1 MAEGD
6 KEARQHLGL
15 LGVAEHSEVGTPLLV
30 GGKVLLVG
38 GKVQLV
44 EDRLLLEEGTEK
56 GCLVPLI
63 LGSWCNLAGLE
74 VWLQVQGRA
83 PQCWRKWRQ
92 GSQVLL
98 PGAVGL
104 TLPCIPDCSSLPPS
118 PSLHR

>member
-1 MAEGD
+1 MLVEMAEGD

-15 LGVAEHSEVGTPLLV
+15 LGGAQHSEVGT
-30 GGKVLLVG
+30 VLLVG

-44 EDRLLLEEGTEK
+44 EDRLQLEEGMEK
-56 GCLVPLI
+56 GCLVPLS

-104 TLPCIPDCSSLPPS
+104 ILPCILDCSSLPPS

>member
-15 LGVAEHSEVGTPLLV
+15 LGVAEHSEVGILLLV

-63 LGSWCNLAGLE
+63 LGSWCNLAGLG

-83 PQCWRKWRQ
+83 PQCWRKWR
-92 GSQVLL
+92 
-98 PGAVGL
+98 
-104 TLPCIPDCSSLPPS
+104 
-118 PSLHR
+118 

>member
-15 LGVAEHSEVGTPLLV
+15 LGVAEHSE
-30 GGKVLLVG
+30 GGKLLLVG

-63 LGSWCNLAGLE
+63 LGSWCNLAGLG

-83 PQCWRKWRQ
+83 PQCWRKWR
-92 GSQVLL
+92 
-98 PGAVGL
+98 
-104 TLPCIPDCSSLPPS
+104 
-118 PSLHR
+118 